1 MGQCQLAKS
10 NYKEGWSNFDFRWL
24 SNDFNSPVFKSNL
37 PKFIIKSER
46 KNVLLWKEQGIGDQI
61 LFIRFLKDLIPII
74 NNLYIEI
81 DKRLHPIVKR
91 LYPNINFYN
100 KALCLDDI
108 NINSQLPLGDL
119 GSFFVQDHSYFL
131 KNNKSYIT
139 SDIKKNKELQSQL
152 NSKNQ
157 IKCGISWISKN
168 QDIGSNKSLTLEMLK
183 PILSI
188 PNISFVDLQYND
200 TNIERE
206 KFYKDN
212 GIEIEKIKELD
223 NFNDINGITSL
234 IDICDFVITV
244 SNSNAH
250 LSCALGK
257 KSFLLLPK
265 GKGKLWYW
273 TSENYKSVWYPSIQ
287 IIEQQESGSWDGPI
301 IKLAKIIKEKLSE

>member
-46 KNVLLWKEQGIGDQI
+46 KNLLLWKEQGIGDQI
-61 LFIRFLKDLIPII
+61 LFIRFLKDLIPIN

-100 KALCLDDI
+100 KFNRFYDI

-139 SDIKKNKELQSQL
+139 FKYKKK
-152 NSKNQ
+152 
-157 IKCGISWISKN
+157 
-168 QDIGSNKSLTLEMLK
+168 
-183 PILSI
+183 
-188 PNISFVDLQYND
+188 
-200 TNIERE
+200 
-206 KFYKDN
+206 
-212 GIEIEKIKELD
+212 
-223 NFNDINGITSL
+223 
-234 IDICDFVITV
+234 
-244 SNSNAH
+244 
-250 LSCALGK
+250 
-257 KSFLLLPK
+257 
-265 GKGKLWYW
+265 
-273 TSENYKSVWYPSIQ
+273 
-287 IIEQQESGSWDGPI
+287 
-301 IKLAKIIKEKLSE
+301 